1 MEVNLK
7 YTMED
12 ITERLGITAR
22 TLHYYEEIGLL
33 PAVSRTEGR
42 HRVYDEE
49 MVLRIQHILRL
60 KEVLGASLQE
70 IRDILQAEADLD
82 RLRATFYGDSLTEDE
97 RENVLDEATDRL
109 QDIISHIDERMGK
122 LQLLKQGFTE
132 RLDRANRLKLR
143 SSAESPD

>member
-1 MEVNLK
+1 MEGNLK
-7 YTMED
+7 FTMED

-33 PAVSRTEGR
+33 PTVSRTEGR

-49 MVLRIQHILRL
+49 MVLRIQLILRL

-82 RLRATFYGDSLTEDE
+82 RLRATFYGESLSEDE

-109 QDIISHIDERMGK
+109 RDIIRHIEERMEK
-122 LQLLKQGFTE
+122 LQQLKQGFAE
-132 RLDRANRLKLR
+132 RLDRATSLKHR
-143 SSAESPD
+143 S